1 MKNFFVSLMLFAAL
15 IFVVSCGS
23 GSSKESDNT
32 DTGETVTDEDSVDTE
47 PTGDTEPS
55 GDTEPDN
62 PDSDDPDTTP
72 EPKPDDDADTTP
84 GPKPDDDADTATE
97 ENDDD
102 ADTITEMTEEKC
114 AALGGTFNE
123 DGTCT
128 RIKEC
133 DPIPDAAI
141 NTVWIGDSSYTQTYT
156 NGQWTPV
163 YPTQFSGTHIACH
176 YDCADGYIYDGSTNY
191 SCVNPCD
198 DDPCAEIEHATGE
211 CTAVEATRFVCGCED
226 GYEWAFDPGNSANN
240 HCEKTKLTMCNEA
253 GGDWNYDNTCKRQTN
268 CADKPENTVWNGN
281 SSYTQTYSYTDAAWS
296 AEISTEYNTESGTCH
311 FKCVEG
317 YLWDSDS
324 STCVESPCNS
334 DPCAEITDFT
344 SICTATSLTERSCLY
359 KDTATDLTWS
369 KRPEGNMN
377 WNAADSYCENLEEG
391 GFDDWRL
398 PNINELRSL
407 IQECEGSM
415 LGGVCPVID
424 DICLNGTCMN
434 NDLCQCVR
442 DSNGGHSK
450 FGDTGS
456 LWSSSTDNLGNK
468 WFIYYD
474 LAMLQR
480 GNGTVYVRCVR
491 DDDSPAAGC
500 ASAGGIWT
508 PNRIDSG
515 SGSSEGTCTRTVA
528 CTGKPD
534 NTVWNGETT
543 YTATY
548 SEGEWSSAIAAEYSE
563 TAGACHFK
571 CAEDYF
577 WDETTSA
584 CVNPCENDPCAEITG
599 FTSICTATSLTEHS
613 CLYKDSTTGLIWSEK
628 AERQMKFK
636 NSSDPENITYPARDY
651 CESLTE
657 GGFEDWHLP
666 TISELRT
673 LIQNCPGTET
683 SGSCGV
689 TDNCL
694 LKSCWTQS
702 DCYSCSSGD
711 HSKFGDTIW
720 FWSSSIQS
728 DNSDYAW
735 LVYFNN
741 GYVGNNTLD
750 GGYSV
755 RCARCENGYF
765 WNGTVCQALPE
776 CGTSNQGP
784 CFDSTS
790 KLTWSAKA
798 DNMDFANAQTYCE
811 ALTDNG
817 YTDWRL
823 PTISELRTLILD
835 CDTTKMPGGTCNLRE
850 DSEVVCLSVS
860 SDECAP
866 IPTCN
871 SCGNAAG
878 THSKFGETSWI
889 WSSSAVAD
897 ENMAGQIFSVNF
909 RNAGIIFQVDSNT
922 NAVRCVR

>member
-1 MKNFFVSLMLFAAL
+1 MKNFFVSICLFAAL

-32 DTGETVTDEDSVDTE
+32 DTGETVTDEDTVDTE

-72 EPKPDDDADTTP
+72 EPKPDDDADSTP

-296 AEISTEYNTESGTCH
+296 AEISTEYSETAGACHYTCAAD
-311 FKCVEG
+311 
-317 YLWDSDS
+317 YLWDSDNGACVENPCNSDPCEEIAGFETTCIVLS
-324 STCVESPCNS
+324 STERYCVHTDSTSELTWSDKSENPMNLSAADSYCEDLDEGGFDDWYLPNINELRSLIQDCDGSVSGGICGIIDPGCLSTNEACYSWQDCSSCTSDATGGHSKFSDTDSIWSSSAIDSTYAWFVNFTIGGLDAFNKSSGSYFVRCVRSDGSQATDCTGAGGAWNGTACTRTVACTGKPGHSVWNGETAYTATYSEGAWSDAVTAEYSETAGACHFKCADDYIWDSNSGTCVESPCNS
-334 DPCAEITDFT
+334 DPCAEITGFN
-344 SICTATSLTERSCLY
+344 SICAATSATEFSCLY
-359 KDTATDLTWS
+359 KDTTTGLIWSEKTEDQMIYSNATT
-369 KRPEGNMN
+369 
-377 WNAADSYCENLEEG
+377 YCENLEEG
-391 GFDDWRL
+391 GFDDW
-398 PNINELRSL
+398 
-407 IQECEGSM
+407 
-415 LGGVCPVID
+415 
-424 DICLNGTCMN
+424 
-434 NDLCQCVR
+434 
-442 DSNGGHSK
+442 
-450 FGDTGS
+450 
-456 LWSSSTDNLGNK
+456 
-468 WFIYYD
+468 
-474 LAMLQR
+474 
-480 GNGTVYVRCVR
+480 
-491 DDDSPAAGC
+491 
-500 ASAGGIWT
+500 
-508 PNRIDSG
+508 
-515 SGSSEGTCTRTVA
+515 
-528 CTGKPD
+528 
-534 NTVWNGETT
+534 
-543 YTATY
+543 
-548 SEGEWSSAIAAEYSE
+548 
-563 TAGACHFK
+563 
-571 CAEDYF
+571 
-577 WDETTSA
+577 
-584 CVNPCENDPCAEITG
+584 
-599 FTSICTATSLTEHS
+599 
-613 CLYKDSTTGLIWSEK
+613 
-628 AERQMKFK
+628 
-636 NSSDPENITYPARDY
+636 
-651 CESLTE
+651 
-657 GGFEDWHLP
+657 HLP
-666 TISELRT
+666 IIDELRT
-673 LIQNCPGTET
+673 LIQNCEGTVPGGACQVSDPDYLAPTYRTSDCQCSYDT
-683 SGSCGV
+683 SG
-689 TDNCL
+689 T
-694 LKSCWTQS
+694 
-702 DCYSCSSGD
+702 Y
-711 HSKFGDTIW
+711 SKFGDTGYVYS
-720 FWSSSIQS
+720 WSSSEIQCS
-728 DNSDYAW
+728 
-735 LVYFNN
+735 N
-741 GYVGNNTLD
+741 GNDCAYRVFFANGSVELSGKGSSLN
-750 GGYSV
+750 V
-755 RCARCENGYF
+755 RCTRCENGYF
-765 WNGTVCQALPE
+765 WNGTACQALPE

-784 CFDSTS
+784 CFDSAS
-790 KLTWSAKA
+790 KLTWSAKT
-798 DNMDFANAQTYCE
+798 DNMDFANAQVHCE
-811 ALTDNG
+811 NLTDKG